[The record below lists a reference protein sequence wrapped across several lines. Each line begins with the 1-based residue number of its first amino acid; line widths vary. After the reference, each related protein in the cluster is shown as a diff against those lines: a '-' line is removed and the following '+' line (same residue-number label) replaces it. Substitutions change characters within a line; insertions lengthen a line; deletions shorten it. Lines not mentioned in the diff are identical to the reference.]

1 MSWARGRADVE
12 QLITDG
18 ELERV
23 RPSADVAARLLA
35 DAGAHVKAAERLL
48 GSGRLRIFD

>member
-12 QLITDG
+12 QLIADG

-23 RPSADVAARLLA
+23 GPSGDVA
-35 DAGAHVKAAERLL
+35 VF
-48 GSGRLRIFD
+48 GRLHALRRRRNRIEYPDAESPGAN